1 MLAAPSGEDA
11 QRIDKARQET
21 PTMAEDKRDEAASA
35 QDTKAGAAT
44 EERRGA
50 LRLLV
55 TLGGIAY
62 AGSIAVPGASFA
74 VAPAE
79 GHGASGARWFKI
91 GRLADLPEGEPRRVP
106 VIGDQR
112 DAFTV
117 SRDQLLG
124 SVWVMRKGDT
134 VRAFSATCPHL
145 GCSVDLNADKKSFGC
160 PCHASRFNL
169 EGAPEAGPSP
179 RALDPLTARVV
190 NGVVE
195 IDFRRYRQGIAERE
209 EVST

>member
-1 MLAAPSGEDA
+1 A
-11 QRIDKARQET
+11 
-21 PTMAEDKRDEAASA
+21 
-35 QDTKAGAAT
+35 
-44 EERRGA
+44 
-50 LRLLV
+50 
-55 TLGGIAY
+55 
-62 AGSIAVPGASFA
+62 
-74 VAPAE
+74 
-79 GHGASGARWFKI
+79 
-91 GRLADLPEGEPRRVP
+91 LADGEHSRFA

-117 SRDQLLG
+117 TRDHMLG

-169 EGAPEAGPSP
+169 EGTPEAGPSP

-190 NGVVE
+190 GGVVE
-195 IDFRRYRQGIAERE
+195 VDFRRYRQGISERE
-209 EVST
+209 EVSA